1 LSDVA
6 IEFQEIRNLRSICLI
21 CFIDEWL
28 AKTES
33 ITPFSKKF
41 YFRGRRDKIHL
52 KDNRFYFFREY
63 LGEKTLMLNSN
74 LELAHI
80 GKRCVGSKLSNY
92 SHLIYSDLGIVECIY
107 LKHTLFLTL
116 GNNE

>member
-1 LSDVA
+1 
-6 IEFQEIRNLRSICLI
+6 
-21 CFIDEWL
+21 L

-41 YFRGRRDKIHL
+41 YFRRRRDNIHL

-80 GKRCVGSKLSNY
+80 GKHCVRSKLSNY

-107 LKHTLFLTL
+107 LKNTLFLTL